1 MKITVELSEN
11 ELNDVLRFSGE
22 KKKGPAIRKFIV
34 TELMLKRRQELTGKV
49 LSGDWS
55 IDVPPWQD
63 SRSQDK
69 KSPWSR

>member
-11 ELNDVLRFSGE
+11 ELNDVRRFSGE

-49 LSGDWS
+49 LSGEWR
-55 IDVPPWQD
+55 IDLPAWQNA
-63 SRSQDK
+63 RKKDK
-69 KSPWSR
+69 KTAWSR

>member
-11 ELNDVLRFSGE
+11 ELNDVRRFSGE

-49 LSGDWS
+49 LSGEWNLEL
-55 IDVPPWQD
+55 PPWQD
-63 SRSQDK
+63 ARNQGK
-69 KSPWSR
+69 KSQWSR